1 MVVESSNSVG
11 NRSSLYTFNI
21 RRRCKYF
28 CLYMFVL
35 MVLAL
40 TVIVGYLNCRLVTT
54 TSRCELPLV
63 AERTP
68 LPICRGHSFTYQD
81 NMYRRDR
88 MMQIANATTLSNI
101 CHSTERY
108 VITHPRPKT
117 RTLPLPPGICS
128 AQRRCFFLPRRPDHT

>member
-11 NRSSLYTFNI
+11 NRSSLYTFDI

-28 CLYMFVL
+28 CLHMFVL

-40 TVIVGYLNCRLVTT
+40 TVIVGYMYLNCRLVTT

-68 LPICRGHSFTYQD
+68 LPICRGHSFARALTK
-81 NMYRRDR
+81 
-88 MMQIANATTLSNI
+88 TTCTGRI
-101 CHSTERY
+101 ERY
-108 VITHPRPKT
+108 KLPT
-117 RTLPLPPGICS
+117 RLLYRTFAPLQRATCDNPSEAENANPSSSARDLFCSTALLLPS
-128 AQRRCFFLPRRPDHT
+128 